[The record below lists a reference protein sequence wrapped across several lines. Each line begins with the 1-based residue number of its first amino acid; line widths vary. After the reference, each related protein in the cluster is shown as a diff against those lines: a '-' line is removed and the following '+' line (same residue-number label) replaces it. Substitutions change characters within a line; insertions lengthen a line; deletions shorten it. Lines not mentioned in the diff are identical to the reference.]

1 MGKSVRGEG
10 GRYRCM
16 HAWNR
21 LQAVQH
27 TLGSTMQ
34 MGGGTNHTSVSYSST
49 LSMVA
54 TASTILN
61 CGEDGC
67 GPSGVAAVPL
77 LERYRTGQKRTAT
90 GGLRPDGSA
99 NRGELLSGMMS
110 VDDSVGEPARYS

>member
-1 MGKSVRGEG
+1 MGKSVGG
-10 GRYRCM
+10 GREGATGACM
-16 HAWNR
+16 ESITGGT
-21 LQAVQH
+21 

-67 GPSGVAAVPL
+67 GPSGIAAAVPL
-77 LERYRTGQKRTAT
+77 LGRYSTGQKRTAT
-90 GGLRPDGSA
+90 GGLRPDASA
-99 NRGELLSGMMS
+99 NRGELLSG
-110 VDDSVGEPARYS
+110 GT

>member
-1 MGKSVRGEG
+1 MCEVREG
-10 GRYRCM
+10 GRYDEG
-16 HAWNR
+16 
-21 LQAVQH
+21 LGDAVY
-27 TLGSTMQ
+27 TGSPIHYNSEWCTFKL
-34 MGGGTNHTSVSYSST
+34 HTSVSYSST

-54 TASTILN
+54 TASTILY